1 MIGQLVNFFR
11 NLFGSSAQE
20 HNEKFS
26 SHKSPIVEDATIIAG
41 PVIVKPHDENLLDR
55 ARTQWQ
61 FGDWASLIKI
71 DQESL
76 QNHPDRAKLGL
87 MVAAAHLQI
96 GELDDA
102 RRLIALAQEWGCHRR
117 LISQVLIAGVHNS
130 LGRASALNG
139 QFDRANL
146 HFEGAVRVVS
156 PSSDV
161 RLLSQARSFQQFDQL
176 GISSSATPTRESA

>member
-1 MIGQLVNFFR
+1 MILR
-11 NLFGSSAQE
+11 LMNLIRTFLFKIKPS
-20 HNEKFS
+20 
-26 SHKSPIVEDATIIAG
+26 VEDARIITG
-41 PVIVKPHDENLLDR
+41 QVIVHSYDENLIDR

-61 FGDWASLIKI
+61 FGDWGSLVKI

-146 HFEGAVRVVS
+146 HFEGAVRVVT
-156 PSSDV
+156 PSSDI
-161 RLLSQARSFQQFDQL
+161 RLLSQARSSQQFDQL
-176 GISSSATPTRESA
+176 GISSYATPARESA

>member
-1 MIGQLVNFFR
+1 M
-11 NLFGSSAQE
+11 NLIRTFLFKIKPS
-20 HNEKFS
+20 
-26 SHKSPIVEDATIIAG
+26 VEDARIITG
-41 PVIVKPHDENLLDR
+41 QVIVHSYDENLIDR

-61 FGDWASLIKI
+61 FGDWGSLVKI

-146 HFEGAVRVVS
+146 HFEGAVRVVT
-156 PSSDV
+156 PSSDI
-161 RLLSQARSFQQFDQL
+161 RLLSQARSSQQFDQL
-176 GISSSATPTRESA
+176 GISSYATPARESA